1 MILQIEYS
9 CYFCYFFVYFILFLK
24 QVRLQEVEYLILTM
38 ICFSKFISV

>member
-9 CYFCYFFVYFILFLK
+9 CCFYFIVYFILFLK